1 MSPSSHRRLLQEAM
15 TRVTMKHR
23 VAQARHAERVA
34 AAFESLSDVM
44 REVSAEA
51 KALQQSAVPTR
62 H

>member
-1 MSPSSHRRLLQEAM
+1 M